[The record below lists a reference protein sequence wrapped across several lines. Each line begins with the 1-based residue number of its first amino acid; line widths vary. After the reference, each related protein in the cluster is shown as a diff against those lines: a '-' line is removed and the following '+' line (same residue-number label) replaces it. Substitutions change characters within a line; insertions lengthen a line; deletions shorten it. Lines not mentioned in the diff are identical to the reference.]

1 MPTRTIDLLLNLEAK
16 PKSVKDLTSRFKELE
31 KQAEQ
36 TRVLL
41 NKATDPKQAARLGA
55 SLNNIEMEMRDI
67 NREAG
72 KRTLEKSLKAAQDQA
87 NKTREKMEKLAQ
99 VGTRLTLVGG
109 AIVAPF
115 ALAVRKYVETVGE
128 GEATSKRILELQK
141 RWTESQVRLGR
152 VTAEIV
158 LPTLEKALDIVDKI
172 TAFAEK
178 NPEAVKA
185 AVGIGASLVVLG
197 GIVTTTAQIVSTIST
212 VQGLL
217 AGVGV
222 GGTAAAGGAA
232 GMSAAVSAGVV
243 AGIQAVGIAAAVL
256 LILEGSR
263 RLVNWALGTDTTW
276 SELGETARQLFIIS
290 VEGWKLLPGMFV
302 QTVTDL
308 SKQWREITTK
318 LGQILLNGVKVF
330 FTSLGQSIVNG
341 FKSFGTAI
349 QNGFGK
355 IASALGFK
363 QSSGAQA
370 KGSITRKAAG
380 GYIGTGLF
388 MGGEQ
393 GREFVLSN
401 STTRAAE
408 SVMGGALNQQNLIRA
423 LAGGG
428 NKRVSY
434 YDARKFDSV
443 PSAETRRMMKEEIL
457 SALAGAL

>member
-1 MPTRTIDLLLNLEAK
+1 
-16 PKSVKDLTSRFKELE
+16 
-31 KQAEQ
+31 
-36 TRVLL
+36 
-41 NKATDPKQAARLGA
+41 
-55 SLNNIEMEMRDI
+55 
-67 NREAG
+67 
-72 KRTLEKSLKAAQDQA
+72 
-87 NKTREKMEKLAQ
+87 
-99 VGTRLTLVGG
+99 
-109 AIVAPF
+109 
-115 ALAVRKYVETVGE
+115 
-128 GEATSKRILELQK
+128 
-141 RWTESQVRLGR
+141 
-152 VTAEIV
+152 
-158 LPTLEKALDIVDKI
+158 
-172 TAFAEK
+172 
-178 NPEAVKA
+178 
-185 AVGIGASLVVLG
+185 
-197 GIVTTTAQIVSTIST
+197 
-212 VQGLL
+212 
-217 AGVGV
+217 
-222 GGTAAAGGAA
+222 
-232 GMSAAVSAGVV
+232 
-243 AGIQAVGIAAAVL
+243 
-256 LILEGSR
+256 
-263 RLVNWALGTDTTW
+263 
-276 SELGETARQLFIIS
+276 
-290 VEGWKLLPGMFV
+290 MFV

-443 PSAETRRMMKEEIL
+443 PSTETRRMMKEEIL